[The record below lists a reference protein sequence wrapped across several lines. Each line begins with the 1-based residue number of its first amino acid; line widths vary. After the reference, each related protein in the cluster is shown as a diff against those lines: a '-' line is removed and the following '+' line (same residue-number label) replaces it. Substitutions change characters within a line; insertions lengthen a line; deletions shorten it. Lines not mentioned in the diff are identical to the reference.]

1 MSKPIK
7 NEVSIQLY
15 GDGELQERLLKI
27 VSTAL
32 DTEIRVTNEKD
43 YETKKG
49 ASGHYMQVKL
59 KLSDQ

>member
-1 MSKPIK
+1 MSKPIV

-15 GDGELQERLLKI
+15 GDGALQQRVLGIVADALGTELL
-27 VSTAL
+27 
-32 DTEIRVTNEKD
+32 VTNEKD

-59 KLSDQ
+59 TLPDQ